1 MVDRPPGDPQANP
14 PNTTPPP
21 PRTFFS
27 STSAND
33 FFERFRTMLDEQH
46 AQTLQATLQAQ
57 EAFVQQIN
65 APIVAF
71 TANIERFLNAI
82 QPPPPPRRSPAST
95 PERET
100 LLSPSQRPTP
110 SFTEEAE
117 DIPVH
122 PYRSHPPPRPTP
134 QTAPRPLPVREM
146 TAFTTTT
153 GEQPVNHS
161 GGRLQVSK
169 FPNFMVRIVKMS
181 WLGYI

>member
-1 MVDRPPGDPQANP
+1 MVHRPPGRPQATP
-14 PNTTPPP
+14 PNPTPPP
-21 PRTFFS
+21 PQAFFS

-33 FFERFRTMLDEQH
+33 FFERFRTILDEQH

-57 EAFVQQIN
+57 DAFVQQIN
-65 APIVAF
+65 APIVVF

-122 PYRSHPPPRPTP
+122 PYRSHPPPRT
-134 QTAPRPLPVREM
+134 
-146 TAFTTTT
+146 
-153 GEQPVNHS
+153 
-161 GGRLQVSK
+161 
-169 FPNFMVRIVKMS
+169 
-181 WLGYI
+181 

>member
-1 MVDRPPGDPQANP
+1 MVDGPPGGPQATPP

-21 PRTFFS
+21 QRTFFS

-33 FFERFRTMLDEQH
+33 FFEQFRTMLDEQH

-71 TANIERFLNAI
+71 TANIKRFLNAI
-82 QPPPPPRRSPAST
+82 QPPPPPRRSHAST

-100 LLSPSQRPTP
+100 LLSPSQIPTP

-146 TAFTTTT
+146 TEFTTTT
-153 GEQPVNHS
+153 CQQQVNHS
-161 GGRLQVSK
+161 G
-169 FPNFMVRIVKMS
+169 
-181 WLGYI
+181 